1 MFCRRFVTKS
11 ATTWHFIILVNVLRY
26 TCFKTVI
33 KKSNRSAGLAEKRKA
48 MSITHRIIELLDKC
62 NNDTCLAHPIAKC
75 DSGFYGDIIS
85 KWIKDRRF
93 NKSDVANNMNLN
105 PRTLDYIL
113 SKNDKRYRHIGF
125 YETLRLAIVL
135 NLSLSES
142 LELLHVCNY
151 SINTEYVRDRVIL
164 EILRTPHRDIFE
176 MDERLDCLLALEDN
190 EPFNTNEYDF
200 LVLFNYLASHSL
212 KDNHDSNYY

>member
-1 MFCRRFVTKS
+1 MGIT
-11 ATTWHFIILVNVLRY
+11 
-26 TCFKTVI
+26 
-33 KKSNRSAGLAEKRKA
+33 RK
-48 MSITHRIIELLDKC
+48 IIELLDKQ
-62 NNDTCLAHPIAKC
+62 NNDTCPTLPITKC
-75 DSGFYGDIIS
+75 ESSFYGDIITG
-85 KWIKDRRF
+85 WIKDRQL
-93 NKSDVANNMNLN
+93 NKAEVAYNMNLN

-113 SKNDKRYRHIGF
+113 SKKDKRHRHVGF

-135 NLSLSES
+135 NLSLSDS
-142 LELLHVCNY
+142 LELLKICNY
-151 SINTEYVRDRVIL
+151 SINTGYVRDRVIL

-212 KDNHDSNYY
+212 KDNHDSDYY